1 MSRTAGGRNAEQ
13 RGGEVFG
20 MTWVF
25 LAHSHQCLGTKPSS
39 LFHQLASLCQKVW
52 ERLFITTSWFPASL
66 PYPSFLSCGL
76 ARSKGVAG
84 HTASLPSMWLPLS
97 PISKFTPFSPFPPHG
112 LQVTFQWTCYVRVGL
127 VLACHT
133 EICVYSSAFLF
144 YTTPGKHWH
153 WNRSSSK
160 SLARKCQWIKCT
172 LLKII
177 FYRVIVSRHAAPLF
191 CILGGKTQ
199 VCNIN
204 FLLKTT

>member
-1 MSRTAGGRNAEQ
+1 MLGHKAFISFPPACLTLPKGVRATVYYN
-13 RGGEVFG
+13 
-20 MTWVF
+20 F
-25 LAHSHQCLGTKPSS
+25 LVSCQFALSILPFMWPCLGAREWPGTLLHFHPCDS
-39 LFHQLASLCQKVW
+39 LYHQY
-52 ERLFITTSWFPASL
+52 PNL
-66 PYPSFLSCGL
+66 PPFLL
-76 ARSKGVAG
+76 
-84 HTASLPSMWLPLS
+84 
-97 PISKFTPFSPFPPHG
+97 FSPPPHG